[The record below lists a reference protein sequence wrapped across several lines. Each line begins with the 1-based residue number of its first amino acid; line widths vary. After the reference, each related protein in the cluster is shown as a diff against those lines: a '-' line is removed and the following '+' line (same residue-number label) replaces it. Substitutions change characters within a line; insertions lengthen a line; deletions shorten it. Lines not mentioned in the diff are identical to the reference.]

1 MAGQVVDQALGGD
14 RRNEAQGGGR
24 ADAGQDD
31 QGQSTV
37 GHEIAEDAL
46 QQRPLQLDVGFL
58 LVEAVMPPV
67 HAALAYPASANS
79 TRRPTKQR
87 RRDGRRRYG
96 ESLLAERNWRS
107 VGQAFYRASSSAARY
122 SFWSE
127 VVSIPG
133 E

>member
-37 GHEIAEDAL
+37 GHEIAEDSL

-67 HAALAYPASANS
+67 HAALAYPASADS
-79 TRRPTKQR
+79 TRGRTT
-87 RRDGRRRYG
+87 RRRYE

-107 VGQAFYRASSSAARY
+107 VGQASSRADSSAA
-122 SFWSE
+122 
-127 VVSIPG
+127 
-133 E
+133 